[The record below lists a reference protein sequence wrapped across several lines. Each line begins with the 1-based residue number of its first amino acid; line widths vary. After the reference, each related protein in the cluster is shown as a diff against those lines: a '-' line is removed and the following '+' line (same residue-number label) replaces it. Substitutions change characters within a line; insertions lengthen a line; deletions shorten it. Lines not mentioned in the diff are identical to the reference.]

1 MRQRADFLRLS
12 NARKQYI
19 QRMEDVL
26 AIYERPLSEKEPVVC
41 IEEKPVALHQDTRSP
56 LPARPGRVARRDYE

>member
-1 MRQRADFLRLS
+1 
-12 NARKQYI
+12 
-19 QRMEDVL
+19 MEDVL

-41 IEEKPVALHQDTRSP
+41 IDEKPVALHQDTRSP